1 MSPILRALRGVFVS
15 AGVRLVE
22 TSARTAPLLL
32 PAILLLTAGLLYYT
46 KTHLALNS
54 NTAEILDPNL
64 EFRRME
70 RELERTFP
78 QLADNIVVVVEA
90 ETPAEAGDVADT
102 LAERIRLN
110 REVVESVY
118 QPGGGPFFAQHGLLY
133 LDRDALWDLDERF
146 AEAEPFLGTMA
157 EDPSLRGLFTMLGRA
172 FGEDLSRD
180 TRAILQKVLDRISQ
194 AIQSPPE
201 AARPVS
207 WREAWLSESRPAG
220 VPKESFI
227 LVRPRLDFTRLEPAD
242 RALDYLR
249 TLAADPEVER
259 HRARVRLTG
268 SVAMESEEMANVSED
283 ARLTTGLSFGLVCLT
298 LFLGLRSPRMVVCI
312 LVTLVVGLV
321 WTAAAACFVIGA
333 LNLISVNFA
342 VLFIGM
348 GVDFSIQ
355 FAMRYREEFDRE
367 DETAVQAL
375 TDASAGVGGALAL
388 AAVAAAMSF
397 LAFAPTSYRG
407 LAELGIIAA
416 MGMGIALFSSL
427 TVLPALIA
435 VFPLRTVYKGHR
447 PNPLAWL
454 GRPLVVHRRAVLL
467 GILALT
473 LGALSLAPKV
483 EFDFDP
489 LNLRDPTTD
498 AVATFKDLL
507 RDPDTS
513 PYTIEVLERELEAA
527 QALATRLEA
536 LPVVDKAVTLASYIP
551 EDQEQKLEIIADMRL
566 VLAPLVA
573 DSGPHEA
580 PTPEETIAVLESFQ
594 SKITELQTKTKT
606 EDAAFAASLDRLG
619 KALSGLRAGGDW
631 DRDRLRAIEPLVIG
645 DFPAVLGRL
654 RQLLSAGPVTLEDLP
669 AELRERYLAA
679 DGRARIEVFPKADLS
694 DRQALRDFVAVVRSV
709 APHATGSPVALL
721 EGGNAVIEACLIATS
736 LSLIATGV
744 LMLLVLRSLS
754 FAFMAFVPLV
764 LALILTV
771 GSSVAFSLPFNLA
784 NIITLP
790 LLIGLANAYG
800 IYLVMR
806 KRTCGDVV
814 QLFRGSTPVAVLFS
828 ALTAIVSFGTLAIA
842 RHPGMAHLGILITLS
857 LSYAVV
863 SSIVLLPALMA
874 VWDQRRGGAV

>member
-15 AGVRLVE
+15 AVVRLVE

-32 PAILLLTAGLLYYT
+32 PAILLLTGGLFYYT

-54 NTAEILDPNL
+54 NTAEMLDPNL

-90 ETPAEAGDVADT
+90 ETPAEAGDVADA
-102 LAERIRLN
+102 LAERVRLN

-172 FGEDLSRD
+172 FGEDLGRD

-220 VPKESFI
+220 VPRQSFI
-227 LVRPRLDFTRLEPAD
+227 LVRPRLDFTRLEPAG

-249 TLAADPEVER
+249 TLAADPELMR
-259 HRARVRLTG
+259 HGTRVRLTG
-268 SVAMESEEMANVSED
+268 SVAMQSEELANVSED
-283 ARLTTGLSFGLVCLT
+283 AKLTTGLSFGLVCLT

-375 TDASAGVGGALAL
+375 TDASAGVGGALAV
-388 AAVAAAMSF
+388 AAVAAAVSF
-397 LAFAPTSYRG
+397 VAFAPTSYRG

-435 VFPLRTVYKGHR
+435 VFPLRAVYKGHR

-489 LNLRDPTTD
+489 LNLRDPTTE

-513 PYTIEVLERELEAA
+513 PYTIQVLERDLEAA

-536 LPVVDKAVTLASYIP
+536 LPAVDKGVTLASYVP
-551 EDQEQKLEIIADMRL
+551 KDQEQKLEIIADMNL
-566 VLAPLVA
+566 VLAPLVM

-580 PTPEETIAVLESFQ
+580 PPPEETIAVLESFQ
-594 SKITELQTKTKT
+594 SQIAELETKTKT
-606 EDAAFAASLDRLG
+606 EDAAFVASLGRLG
-619 KALSGLRAGGDW
+619 EALSGLRAGSDW
-631 DRDRLRAIEPLVIG
+631 NRDRLRAIEPLIIG
-645 DFPAVLGRL
+645 DFPKVLSRL

-694 DRQALRDFVAVVRSV
+694 DRQALRDFVAAVRSV

-721 EGGNAVIEACLIATS
+721 EGGDAVIEACLIATS
-736 LSLIATGV
+736 LGLIATGL

-784 NIITLP
+784 NIIALP

-806 KRTCGDVV
+806 KRAGGDVV

-842 RHPGMAHLGILITLS
+842 RHPGMAYMGILITLS

-874 VWDQRRGGAV
+874 VLDHRRRGAG

>member
-1 MSPILRALRGVFVS
+1 MSPVLRALRGVFVS
-15 AGVRLVE
+15 AVIRLVE

-32 PAILLLTAGLLYYT
+32 PAMLLLTGGLLYYT

-54 NTAEILDPNL
+54 NTAEMLDPNL
-64 EFRRME
+64 AFRRME
-70 RELERTFP
+70 RELERAFP

-90 ETPAEAGDVADT
+90 ETPAEADDVADA

-118 QPGGGPFFAQHGLLY
+118 RPGGGPFFAQHGLLY

-157 EDPSLRGLFTMLGRA
+157 EDPSLSGLFTMLGRA

-220 VPKESFI
+220 VPRQSFI
-227 LVRPRLDFTRLEPAD
+227 LARPRLDFTSLEPAG
-242 RALDYLR
+242 RALDYLH
-249 TLAADPEVER
+249 TLAADPEVKR

-268 SVAMESEEMANVSED
+268 SVAMQSEELANVSED
-283 ARLTTGLSFGLVCLT
+283 AGLTTGLSFGLVCLT
-298 LFLGLRSPRMVVCI
+298 LFLALRSPRMVVCI

-321 WTAAAACFVIGA
+321 WTAAAACFVIGP

-348 GVDFSIQ
+348 GVDFMIQ

-375 TDASAGVGGALAL
+375 TDASAGVGGALAV
-388 AAVAAAMSF
+388 AAVAAAVSF
-397 LAFAPTSYRG
+397 IAFAPTSYRG

-427 TVLPALIA
+427 TLLPALIA
-435 VFPLRTVYKGHR
+435 VFPLRAVYKGHR

-467 GILALT
+467 GILALA
-473 LGALSLAPKV
+473 LGALSLARKV

-489 LNLRDPTTD
+489 LNLRDPTTE

-513 PYTIEVLERELEAA
+513 PYTIQVLERDLEAA

-536 LPVVDKAVTLASYIP
+536 LPAVDKAVTLASYVP
-551 EDQEQKLEIIADMRL
+551 GDQEQKLEIIADMNL
-566 VLAPLVA
+566 VLAPLVI
-573 DSGPHEA
+573 DSGPHEPPA
-580 PTPEETIAVLESFQ
+580 PGKTIAVLESFQ
-594 SKITELQTKTKT
+594 SQLAELQTKT
-606 EDAAFAASLDRLG
+606 EDAAFAASLGRLG
-619 KALSGLRAGGDW
+619 EALSGLRASADW

-645 DFPAVLGRL
+645 DFPMVLSRL
-654 RQLLSAGPVTLEDLP
+654 RRLLSAGPVTLEDLP

-679 DGRARIEVFPKADLS
+679 DGRARVEVFPKADLS
-694 DRQALRDFVAVVRSV
+694 DRQALRDFVAAARSV

-721 EGGNAVIEACLIATS
+721 EGGNAVIEACLIATG
-736 LSLIATGV
+736 LGLIATGV

-784 NIITLP
+784 NIIALP

-806 KRTCGDVV
+806 KRTGGDVV

-842 RHPGMAHLGILITLS
+842 RHPGMAYMGILITLS

-874 VWDQRRGGAV
+874 VSDQRRGGAG

>member
-1 MSPILRALRGVFVS
+1 M
-15 AGVRLVE
+15 
-22 TSARTAPLLL
+22 
-32 PAILLLTAGLLYYT
+32 
-46 KTHLALNS
+46 
-54 NTAEILDPNL
+54 
-64 EFRRME
+64 
-70 RELERTFP
+70 
-78 QLADNIVVVVEA
+78 Q
-90 ETPAEAGDVADT
+90 
-102 LAERIRLN
+102 
-110 REVVESVY
+110 
-118 QPGGGPFFAQHGLLY
+118 
-133 LDRDALWDLDERF
+133 
-146 AEAEPFLGTMA
+146 
-157 EDPSLRGLFTMLGRA
+157 
-172 FGEDLSRD
+172 
-180 TRAILQKVLDRISQ
+180 
-194 AIQSPPE
+194 
-201 AARPVS
+201 
-207 WREAWLSESRPAG
+207 
-220 VPKESFI
+220 
-227 LVRPRLDFTRLEPAD
+227 
-242 RALDYLR
+242 
-249 TLAADPEVER
+249 
-259 HRARVRLTG
+259 
-268 SVAMESEEMANVSED
+268 SEELANVSED
-283 ARLTTGLSFGLVCLT
+283 AKLTTGLSFGLVCLT

-375 TDASAGVGGALAL
+375 TDASAGVGGALAV
-388 AAVAAAMSF
+388 AAVAAAVSF
-397 LAFAPTSYRG
+397 VAFAPTSYRG

-427 TVLPALIA
+427 TLLPALIA
-435 VFPLRTVYKGHR
+435 VFPLRAVYKGHR

-489 LNLRDPTTD
+489 LNLRDPTTE

-513 PYTIEVLERELEAA
+513 PYTIQVLERDLEAA
-527 QALATRLEA
+527 QALAARLEEA
-536 LPVVDKAVTLASYIP
+536 LPVVDKAVTLASYVP
-551 EDQEQKLEIIADMRL
+551 EDQEEKLKIIADMNL
-566 VLAPLVA
+566 VLAPLVM
-573 DSGPHEA
+573 DSGPHDS
-580 PTPEETIAVLESFQ
+580 PPPEKTIAVLETFQ
-594 SKITELQTKTKT
+594 SQIAELQAKT
-606 EDAAFAASLDRLG
+606 EDAAFAASLGRLG
-619 KALSGLRAGGDW
+619 EALSGLRASSDW

-645 DFPAVLGRL
+645 DFPKVLSRL

-694 DRQALRDFVAVVRSV
+694 DRQALRDFVAAVRSV

-721 EGGNAVIEACLIATS
+721 EGGDAVIEACLIATS
-736 LSLIATGV
+736 LGLIATGV

-784 NIITLP
+784 NIIALP

-806 KRTCGDVV
+806 KRTGGDVV

-828 ALTAIVSFGTLAIA
+828 ALAAIMSFGTLAIA
-842 RHPGMAHLGILITLS
+842 RHPGMAHMGILITLS

-874 VWDQRRGGAV
+874 VWDHRRRGAR

>member
-1 MSPILRALRGVFVS
+1 
-15 AGVRLVE
+15 
-22 TSARTAPLLL
+22 
-32 PAILLLTAGLLYYT
+32 
-46 KTHLALNS
+46 
-54 NTAEILDPNL
+54 
-64 EFRRME
+64 
-70 RELERTFP
+70 
-78 QLADNIVVVVEA
+78 
-90 ETPAEAGDVADT
+90 
-102 LAERIRLN
+102 
-110 REVVESVY
+110 
-118 QPGGGPFFAQHGLLY
+118 
-133 LDRDALWDLDERF
+133 
-146 AEAEPFLGTMA
+146 
-157 EDPSLRGLFTMLGRA
+157 
-172 FGEDLSRD
+172 
-180 TRAILQKVLDRISQ
+180 
-194 AIQSPPE
+194 
-201 AARPVS
+201 
-207 WREAWLSESRPAG
+207 
-220 VPKESFI
+220 
-227 LVRPRLDFTRLEPAD
+227 
-242 RALDYLR
+242 
-249 TLAADPEVER
+249 
-259 HRARVRLTG
+259 
-268 SVAMESEEMANVSED
+268 
-283 ARLTTGLSFGLVCLT
+283 
-298 LFLGLRSPRMVVCI
+298 
-312 LVTLVVGLV
+312 
-321 WTAAAACFVIGA
+321 
-333 LNLISVNFA
+333 
-342 VLFIGM
+342 M

-375 TDASAGVGGALAL
+375 TDASAGVGGALAV
-388 AAVAAAMSF
+388 AAVAAAVSF
-397 LAFAPTSYRG
+397 VAFAPTSYRG

-435 VFPLRTVYKGHR
+435 VFPLRAVYKGHR

-473 LGALSLAPKV
+473 LGALSLAPKM

-489 LNLRDPTTD
+489 LNLRDPTTE

-513 PYTIEVLERELEAA
+513 PYTIQVLERDLEAA
-527 QALATRLEA
+527 QALARRLEEA
-536 LPVVDKAVTLASYIP
+536 LPAVDKAVTLASYVP
-551 EDQEQKLEIIADMRL
+551 KDQEQKLEIIANMNL
-566 VLAPLVA
+566 VLAPLVV

-580 PTPEETIAVLESFQ
+580 PPPEKTIAVLETFQ
-594 SKITELQTKTKT
+594 SQIAESHAKT
-606 EDAAFAASLDRLG
+606 EDAAFAASLGRLDE
-619 KALSGLRAGGDW
+619 ALSGLRASADW

-645 DFPAVLGRL
+645 DFPKVLSRL

-694 DRQALRDFVAVVRSV
+694 DRQALRDFVAAVRSV

-721 EGGNAVIEACLIATS
+721 EGGDAVIEACLIATS
-736 LSLIATGV
+736 LGLIATGV

-784 NIITLP
+784 NIIALP

-806 KRTCGDVV
+806 KRACGDVV

-828 ALTAIVSFGTLAIA
+828 ALAAIMSFGTLAIA
-842 RHPGMAHLGILITLS
+842 RHPGMAHMGILITLS

-874 VWDQRRGGAV
+874 VWDHRRRGAR

>member
-1 MSPILRALRGVFVS
+1 
-15 AGVRLVE
+15 
-22 TSARTAPLLL
+22 
-32 PAILLLTAGLLYYT
+32 
-46 KTHLALNS
+46 
-54 NTAEILDPNL
+54 
-64 EFRRME
+64 
-70 RELERTFP
+70 
-78 QLADNIVVVVEA
+78 
-90 ETPAEAGDVADT
+90 
-102 LAERIRLN
+102 
-110 REVVESVY
+110 ESVY

-220 VPKESFI
+220 VPRQSFI
-227 LVRPRLDFTRLEPAD
+227 LVRPHLDFTSLEPAD

-249 TLAADPEVER
+249 TLAADPEVMR

-268 SVAMESEEMANVSED
+268 SVAMQSEELANVSED
-283 ARLTTGLSFGLVCLT
+283 AGLTTGLSFGLVCLT
-298 LFLGLRSPRMVVCI
+298 LFLALRSPRMVVCI

-321 WTAAAACFVIGA
+321 WIAAAACFVIGP

-375 TDASAGVGGALAL
+375 TDASAGVGGALAV
-388 AAVAAAMSF
+388 AAVAAAVSF
-397 LAFAPTSYRG
+397 IAFAPTSYRG

-427 TVLPALIA
+427 TLLPALIA
-435 VFPLRTVYKGHR
+435 VFPLRAVYKGHR

-467 GILALT
+467 GILALA
-473 LGALSLAPKV
+473 LGAMSLAPKV

-489 LNLRDPTTD
+489 LNLRDPTTE

-513 PYTIEVLERELEAA
+513 PYTIQVLERDLEAA
-527 QALATRLEA
+527 QALTTRLEA
-536 LPVVDKAVTLASYIP
+536 LPAVDKAVTLASYVP
-551 EDQEQKLEIIADMRL
+551 EDQEQKLEIIADMNL
-566 VLAPLVA
+566 VLAPLVV
-573 DSGPHEA
+573 DSDPHEPPA
-580 PTPEETIAVLESFQ
+580 PEKTIAVLESFQ
-594 SKITELQTKTKT
+594 SQIAELRAKT
-606 EDAAFAASLDRLG
+606 EDAAFAASLGRLG
-619 KALSGLRAGGDW
+619 EALSGLRASTDW

-645 DFPAVLGRL
+645 DFPTVLSRL
-654 RQLLSAGPVTLEDLP
+654 RRLLSAGPVTLEDLP

-694 DRQALRDFVAVVRSV
+694 DRQALRDFVAAVRSV

-721 EGGNAVIEACLIATS
+721 EGGNAVIEACLIATG
-736 LSLIATGV
+736 LGLIATGV

-784 NIITLP
+784 NIIALP

-806 KRTCGDVV
+806 KRTGGDVV
-814 QLFRGSTPVAVLFS
+814 QLFHGSTPVAV
-828 ALTAIVSFGTLAIA
+828 
-842 RHPGMAHLGILITLS
+842 
-857 LSYAVV
+857 
-863 SSIVLLPALMA
+863 
-874 VWDQRRGGAV
+874 

>member
-1 MSPILRALRGVFVS
+1 MSPVLRALRGLFVS
-15 AGVRLVE
+15 AVVRLVE

-32 PAILLLTAGLLYYT
+32 PAILLLTGGLFYYT

-54 NTAEILDPNL
+54 NTEEILDPNL

-70 RELERTFP
+70 RELKRTFP

-90 ETPAEAGDVADT
+90 ETPAEAGDVADALT
-102 LAERIRLN
+102 ERIRLN

-118 QPGGGPFFAQHGLLY
+118 QPGGGLFFAQHGLLY

-180 TRAILQKVLDRISQ
+180 TRAILQKILDRISQ

-220 VPKESFI
+220 VPRESFI
-227 LVRPRLDFTRLEPAD
+227 LVRPRLDFTRLEPAA

-249 TLAADPEVER
+249 ALAADPEVKR

-268 SVAMESEEMANVSED
+268 SVAMENEEMANVSED

-312 LVTLVVGLV
+312 LVTLVVGLIS
-321 WTAAAACFVIGA
+321 TAAAACFVIGA
-333 LNLISVNFA
+333 LNIISVNFA

-367 DETAVQAL
+367 DETAVEAL

-388 AAVAAAMSF
+388 AAVAAAVSF
-397 LAFAPTSYRG
+397 VAFAPTSYRG

-416 MGMGIALFSSL
+416 MGMGVALFSSL

-435 VFPLRTVYKGHR
+435 VFPLRAVYKGHR

-513 PYTIEVLERELEAA
+513 PYTIEVLERDLEAA

-551 EDQEQKLEIIADMRL
+551 EDQEEKLKIIADMNL
-566 VLAPLVA
+566 VLAPLVM
-573 DSGPHEA
+573 DSGPHDS
-580 PTPEETIAVLESFQ
+580 PPPEKTIAVLETFQ
-594 SKITELQTKTKT
+594 SQITELQAKTK
-606 EDAAFAASLDRLG
+606 DAAFAASLGRLDE
-619 KALSGLRAGGDW
+619 ALSGLRASSDW

-645 DFPAVLGRL
+645 DFPAVLSRL
-654 RQLLSAGPVTLEDLP
+654 RQLLSARPVTLEDLP

-721 EGGNAVIEACLIATS
+721 EGGDAVIEACLIATS
-736 LSLIATGV
+736 LGLIATGV

-874 VWDQRRGGAV
+874 VWDHRRRGAAR

>member
-1 MSPILRALRGVFVS
+1 MSPVLRALWGVFVS

-32 PAILLLTAGLLYYT
+32 PAILLLTGGLLYYT

-54 NTAEILDPNL
+54 NTAEMLDPNL

-90 ETPAEAGDVADT
+90 ETPAEAGDVADALT
-102 LAERIRLN
+102 ERIREN

-172 FGEDLSRD
+172 FGEDLSPD
-180 TRAILQKVLDRISQ
+180 TRAVLQKVLDRISQ

-207 WREAWLSESRPAG
+207 WREAWLSDSRPAG
-220 VPKESFI
+220 VPRQSFI
-227 LVRPRLDFTRLEPAD
+227 LVRPRLDFTRLEPAG

-249 TLAADPEVER
+249 TLAADPEVKR
-259 HRARVRLTG
+259 HKARVRLTG
-268 SVAMESEEMANVSED
+268 SVAMQSEELANVSED
-283 ARLTTGLSFGLVCLT
+283 AKLTTGLSFGLVCLT

-312 LVTLVVGLV
+312 LATLVVGLV

-367 DETAVQAL
+367 DETAVEAL
-375 TDASAGVGGALAL
+375 TDASAGVGGALAV
-388 AAVAAAMSF
+388 AAVAAAVSF
-397 LAFAPTSYRG
+397 VAFAPTSYRG

-435 VFPLRTVYKGHR
+435 VFPLRAVYKGHR

-454 GRPLVVHRRAVLL
+454 GTPLVVHRRAVLL

-489 LNLRDPTTD
+489 LNLRDPTTE

-513 PYTIEVLERELEAA
+513 PYTIQILERDLEAA
-527 QALATRLEA
+527 QALATRLEV
-536 LPVVDKAVTLASYIP
+536 LPAVDKAVTLASYVP
-551 EDQEQKLEIIADMRL
+551 KDQEQKLEIIADMNL
-566 VLAPLVA
+566 VLAPLVM
-573 DSGPHEA
+573 DSGPHD
-580 PTPEETIAVLESFQ
+580 PPPPEKTIAVLETFQ
-594 SKITELQTKTKT
+594 SQIAELQAKT
-606 EDAAFAASLDRLG
+606 EDTAFAASLGRLG
-619 KALSGLRAGGDW
+619 EALSGLRASRDW

-645 DFPAVLGRL
+645 DFPKVLSRL
-654 RQLLSAGPVTLEDLP
+654 RQLLSARPVTLEDLP

-694 DRQALRDFVAVVRSV
+694 DRQALRDFVAAVRSV

-721 EGGNAVIEACLIATS
+721 EGGDAVIEACLIATS
-736 LSLIATGV
+736 LGLIATGV

-784 NIITLP
+784 NIIALP

-806 KRTCGDVV
+806 KRTGGDVV

-842 RHPGMAHLGILITLS
+842 RHPGMAYMGILITLS

-874 VWDQRRGGAV
+874 VLDHRRRAR

>member
-1 MSPILRALRGVFVS
+1 MSPVLRALRGLFVS
-15 AGVRLVE
+15 AVVRLVE

-32 PAILLLTAGLLYYT
+32 PAILLLTGGLFYYT

-54 NTAEILDPNL
+54 NTEEILDPNL

-70 RELERTFP
+70 RELKRTFP

-90 ETPAEAGDVADT
+90 ETPAEAGDVADALT
-102 LAERIRLN
+102 ERIRLN

-180 TRAILQKVLDRISQ
+180 TRAILQKILDRISQ

-220 VPKESFI
+220 VPRESFI
-227 LVRPRLDFTRLEPAD
+227 LVRPRLDFTRLEPAA

-249 TLAADPEVER
+249 ALAADPEIKR

-268 SVAMESEEMANVSED
+268 SVAMENEEMANVSED

-312 LVTLVVGLV
+312 LVTLVVGLIS
-321 WTAAAACFVIGA
+321 TAAAACFVIGA
-333 LNLISVNFA
+333 LNIISVNFA

-367 DETAVQAL
+367 DETAVEAL

-388 AAVAAAMSF
+388 AAVAAAVSF
-397 LAFAPTSYRG
+397 VAFAPTSYRG

-416 MGMGIALFSSL
+416 MGMGVALFSSL

-435 VFPLRTVYKGHR
+435 VFPLRAVYKGHR

-513 PYTIEVLERELEAA
+513 PYTIEVLERDLEAA

-551 EDQEQKLEIIADMRL
+551 EDQEEKLKIIADMNL
-566 VLAPLVA
+566 VLAPLVM
-573 DSGPHEA
+573 DSGPHDS
-580 PTPEETIAVLESFQ
+580 PPPEKTIAVLETFQ
-594 SKITELQTKTKT
+594 SQITELQAKTK
-606 EDAAFAASLDRLG
+606 DAAFAASLGRLDE
-619 KALSGLRAGGDW
+619 ALSGLRASSDW

-645 DFPAVLGRL
+645 DFPAVLSRL
-654 RQLLSAGPVTLEDLP
+654 RQLLSARPVTLEDLP

-721 EGGNAVIEACLIATS
+721 EGGDAVIEACLIATS
-736 LSLIATGV
+736 LGLIATGV

-874 VWDQRRGGAV
+874 VWDHRRRGAAR

>member
-1 MSPILRALRGVFVS
+1 MSPVLRALRGLFVS
-15 AGVRLVE
+15 AVVRLVE

-32 PAILLLTAGLLYYT
+32 PAILLLTGGLLYYT

-54 NTAEILDPNL
+54 NTAEMLDPNL

-90 ETPAEAGDVADT
+90 ETPAEAGDVADALT
-102 LAERIRLN
+102 ERIRRN

-172 FGEDLSRD
+172 FGEDLSPD
-180 TRAILQKVLDRISQ
+180 TRAILRKVLDRISQ

-207 WREAWLSESRPAG
+207 WREAWLSDSRPAG
-220 VPKESFI
+220 VPRQSFI
-227 LVRPRLDFTRLEPAD
+227 LVRPHLDFTRLEPAR

-249 TLAADPEVER
+249 TLAADPEVKR

-268 SVAMESEEMANVSED
+268 SVAMQSEELANVSED
-283 ARLTTGLSFGLVCLT
+283 AKLTTGLSFGLVCLT

-312 LVTLVVGLV
+312 LVTLGVGLV

-367 DETAVQAL
+367 DETAVEAL
-375 TDASAGVGGALAL
+375 TDASAGVGGALAV
-388 AAVAAAMSF
+388 AAVAAAVSF
-397 LAFAPTSYRG
+397 VAFAPTSYRG

-416 MGMGIALFSSL
+416 MGMGIALFSAL

-435 VFPLRTVYKGHR
+435 VFPLRAVYKGRR

-489 LNLRDPTTD
+489 LNLRDPTTE

-513 PYTIEVLERELEAA
+513 PYTIQILERDLEAA
-527 QALATRLEA
+527 QALATRLKA
-536 LPVVDKAVTLASYIP
+536 LPAVDKAVTLASYVP
-551 EDQEQKLEIIADMRL
+551 EDQEQKLEIIANMNL
-566 VLAPLVA
+566 VLAPLVV

-580 PTPEETIAVLESFQ
+580 PPPEKTIAVLESFQ
-594 SKITELQTKTKT
+594 SQIAELQAKRPRMRP
-606 EDAAFAASLDRLG
+606 LP
-619 KALSGLRAGGDW
+619 RAWAGW
-631 DRDRLRAIEPLVIG
+631 AKHSRDCV
-645 DFPAVLGRL
+645 PARTG
-654 RQLLSAGPVTLEDLP
+654 T
-669 AELRERYLAA
+669 
-679 DGRARIEVFPKADLS
+679 
-694 DRQALRDFVAVVRSV
+694 
-709 APHATGSPVALL
+709 ATGSGRSSPWSS
-721 EGGNAVIEACLIATS
+721 GTS
-736 LSLIATGV
+736 P
-744 LMLLVLRSLS
+744 R
-754 FAFMAFVPLV
+754 
-764 LALILTV
+764 
-771 GSSVAFSLPFNLA
+771 
-784 NIITLP
+784 
-790 LLIGLANAYG
+790 
-800 IYLVMR
+800 
-806 KRTCGDVV
+806 C
-814 QLFRGSTPVAVLFS
+814 
-828 ALTAIVSFGTLAIA
+828 
-842 RHPGMAHLGILITLS
+842 
-857 LSYAVV
+857 
-863 SSIVLLPALMA
+863 
-874 VWDQRRGGAV
+874 

>member
-1 MSPILRALRGVFVS
+1 MSPVLRALRGMFVS
-15 AGVRLVE
+15 GVVRLVE

-32 PAILLLTAGLLYYT
+32 PAILLLTGGLLYYT

-54 NTAEILDPNL
+54 NTAEMLDPNL

-90 ETPAEAGDVADT
+90 EIPAEAGDVADA
-102 LAERIRLN
+102 LAARIRLN

-172 FGEDLSRD
+172 FEEDLSRD
-180 TRAILQKVLDRISQ
+180 TQAILQKVLDRISQ

-220 VPKESFI
+220 VPRQSFI

-249 TLAADPEVER
+249 TLAADPELMR
-259 HRARVRLTG
+259 HGARVRLTG
-268 SVAMESEEMANVSED
+268 SVAMQSEELANVSED
-283 ARLTTGLSFGLVCLT
+283 AGITTGLSFGLVCLT

-312 LVTLVVGLV
+312 LVTLVVGLI

-375 TDASAGVGGALAL
+375 TDASAGVGGALAV
-388 AAVAAAMSF
+388 AAVVSF
-397 LAFAPTSYRG
+397 FAFAPTSYRG

-435 VFPLRTVYKGHR
+435 VFPLRAVYKGHR

-454 GRPLVVHRRAVLL
+454 GSPLVVHRRAVLL

-489 LNLRDPTTD
+489 LNLRDPTTE
-498 AVATFKDLL
+498 AVVTFKDLL

-513 PYTIEVLERELEAA
+513 PYTIQVLERDLEAA
-527 QALATRLEA
+527 QALATRLES
-536 LPVVDKAVTLASYIP
+536 LPAVDKAVTLASYVP
-551 EDQEQKLEIIADMRL
+551 EDQEQKLEIIADMNL
-566 VLAPLVA
+566 VLAPLVV

-580 PTPEETIAVLESFQ
+580 PPPEKTIAVLDSFQ
-594 SKITELQTKTKT
+594 SQIAELQAKT
-606 EDAAFAASLDRLG
+606 EDVAFAASLDRLG
-619 KALSGLRAGGDW
+619 EALSGLRASAEW

-645 DFPAVLGRL
+645 DFPTVLSRL

-669 AELRERYLAA
+669 AELRERYLAP
-679 DGRARIEVFPKADLS
+679 DGRARVEVFPKADLS
-694 DRQALRDFVAVVRSV
+694 DRQALRHFVAAVRSV

-721 EGGNAVIEACLIATS
+721 EGGDAVIEACLIATS
-736 LSLIATGV
+736 LGLIGTGV

-784 NIITLP
+784 NIIALP

-806 KRTCGDVV
+806 KRASGGDVM

-828 ALTAIVSFGTLAIA
+828 ALTAIVSFGTLGIA
-842 RHPGMAHLGILITLS
+842 RHPGMAYMGILITLS

-874 VWDQRRGGAV
+874 VLEQRRGGAR

>member
-1 MSPILRALRGVFVS
+1 VSPVLRALRGVFVS
-15 AGVRLVE
+15 AVVRLVE

-32 PAILLLTAGLLYYT
+32 PAILLLTGGLLYYT

-54 NTAEILDPNL
+54 NTAEMLDPNL

-90 ETPAEAGDVADT
+90 ETPAEAGDAADA
-102 LAERIRLN
+102 LVERIRLN

-172 FGEDLSRD
+172 FGEDLSAD

-207 WREAWLSESRPAG
+207 WREAWLSDSRPAG
-220 VPKESFI
+220 VPRQSFI
-227 LVRPRLDFTRLEPAD
+227 LVRPRLDFTRLEPAG

-249 TLAADPEVER
+249 TLAADPEVKR
-259 HRARVRLTG
+259 YRARVRLTG
-268 SVAMESEEMANVSED
+268 SVAMQSEELANVSED
-283 ARLTTGLSFGLVCLT
+283 ARLTTALSFGLVCLT

-321 WTAAAACFVIGA
+321 WTAAAACFSIGA

-375 TDASAGVGGALAL
+375 TDASAGVGGALAV
-388 AAVAAAMSF
+388 AAVAAAVSF
-397 LAFAPTSYRG
+397 VAFAPTSYRG

-416 MGMGIALFSSL
+416 MGMGVALFSSL

-435 VFPLRTVYKGHR
+435 VFPLRAVYKGHR

-489 LNLRDPTTD
+489 LNLRDPTTE

-513 PYTIEVLERELEAA
+513 PYTIQILERDLEAA

-536 LPVVDKAVTLASYIP
+536 VPVVDKAVTLASYVP
-551 EDQEQKLEIIADMRL
+551 KDQEQKLDIIADMNL
-566 VLAPLVA
+566 VLAPLVM

-580 PTPEETIAVLESFQ
+580 PPSEKTIAVLETFQ
-594 SKITELQTKTKT
+594 SQIAELQAKT
-606 EDAAFAASLDRLG
+606 EDAAFAASLDRLRE
-619 KALSGLRAGGDW
+619 ALSGLRASGDW

-645 DFPAVLGRL
+645 DFPAVLSRL

-669 AELRERYLAA
+669 AELRERYLAP

-694 DRQALRDFVAVVRSV
+694 DRQALRNFVAVVRSV

-721 EGGNAVIEACLIATS
+721 EGGDAVIEACLIATS
-736 LSLIATGV
+736 LGLIATGV

-784 NIITLP
+784 NIIALP

-806 KRTCGDVV
+806 KRSGGDVV

-842 RHPGMAHLGILITLS
+842 RHPGMAYMGILITLS

-863 SSIVLLPALMA
+863 SSIVLLPASMA
-874 VWDQRRGGAV
+874 VLDQRRGGAR